1 ALFVT
6 GGADAKIQLWSI
18 EVLQEPQRPRMR
30 SGTLKA
36 ENDLQ
41 SALAQ
46 FVGIPSVIN
55 AEACRESC
63 RQAALWL
70 KSLLSQLGAETS
82 LLSPDSGINSLVL
95 ATFRGNEGQKNRPRI
110 LFYGHYDVIPAKKN
124 GWDSDPFTL
133 SGRDGYLYGRGV
145 SDNKGP
151 ILAAAFAISE
161 LRRKVPLGLDIVMLI
176 EGEEEAGSRGFEDV
190 VRTHKVRPQLLVNDW
205 DSKLGKDLIGH
216 VDAILISNSYW
227 IGEDVPCITYGLRGV
242 IHAKIEISSEQPD
255 LHSGVEGGALVEPMF
270 DMVSILSKLSSGGKV
285 FVSNFY
291 DDVRPQTEQEQ
302 ELYRLLERMTGK
314 SANYLMAKW
323 REPSLSIHSVET
335 SGPG

>member
-1 ALFVT
+1 
-6 GGADAKIQLWSI
+6 
-18 EVLQEPQRPRMR
+18 MR

-46 FVGIPSVIN
+46 FVGIPSVVN
-55 AEACRESC
+55 VEACRESC

-82 LLSPDSGINSLVL
+82 LLSPDSGINPLVL
-95 ATFRGNEGQKNRPRI
+95 ATFRGNEEQKNRPRI

-190 VRTHKVRPQLLVNDW
+190 VRTHK
-205 DSKLGKDLIGH
+205 DLIGR

-302 ELYRLLERMTGK
+302 ELYRLLERMTSK

-335 SGPG
+335 SGPGNRTVIPSSVTAALSFRIVPDQSLTQIATAVEKHLLDSFAEL